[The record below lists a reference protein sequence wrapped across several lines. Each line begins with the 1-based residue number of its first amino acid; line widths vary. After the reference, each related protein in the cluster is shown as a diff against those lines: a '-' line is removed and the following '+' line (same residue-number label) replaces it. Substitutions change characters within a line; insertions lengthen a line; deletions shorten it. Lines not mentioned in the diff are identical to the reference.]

1 MYLLNRDNE
10 PSSLVLQCANLQDK
24 YDVVMYLR
32 DNVLAN
38 SGTAGD
44 WLDVSMLP
52 TFLGADT
59 TERIQKW
66 IAYKKAGT
74 ALMDSSQEGRGFNNN
89 TFVAGYD
96 DSVKA
101 QVIQAFDLVLLRIE
115 E

>member
-1 MYLLNRDNE
+1 M
-10 PSSLVLQCANLQDK
+10 
-24 YDVVMYLR
+24 
-32 DNVLAN
+32 
-38 SGTAGD
+38 
-44 WLDVSMLP
+44 
-52 TFLGADT
+52 
-59 TERIQKW
+59 
-66 IAYKKAGT
+66 

>member
-1 MYLLNRDNE
+1 VSDPTHCTLSYGGLYILNRDNE

-32 DNVLAN
+32 DNILAN

-59 TERIQKW
+59 TERI
-66 IAYKKAGT
+66 
-74 ALMDSSQEGRGFNNN
+74 
-89 TFVAGYD
+89 
-96 DSVKA
+96 
-101 QVIQAFDLVLLRIE
+101 
-115 E
+115 